1 MAGGGRRRQEA
12 LGPAGVPGLRGLGTL
27 KVSWLWSSVG
37 SRRGHPGLQ
46 GESKARQTLPEHRRQ
61 DEQGGSGRR
70 AQGRA
75 GTGG

>member
-1 MAGGGRRRQEA
+1 MGRCGQEA
-12 LGPAGVPGLRGLGTL
+12 LGPAGIPGLRGLETL
-27 KVSWLWSSVG
+27 KVTWLWSSGWG
-37 SRRGHPGLQ
+37 SQRGHPGLR
-46 GESKARQTLPEHRRQ
+46 GGSKARQTPPEHGRQ